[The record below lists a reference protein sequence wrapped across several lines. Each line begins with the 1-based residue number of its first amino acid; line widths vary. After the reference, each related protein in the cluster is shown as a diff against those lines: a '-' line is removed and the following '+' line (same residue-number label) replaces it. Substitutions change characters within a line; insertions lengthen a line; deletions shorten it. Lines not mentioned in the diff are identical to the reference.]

1 VLKAIV
7 LTANS
12 DARQNFKLFQ
22 GLQAG
27 HLRSVSSRKPKQPES
42 DLPAP
47 RKELVARLGDC
58 IERLQK
64 VIATPYAG
72 ASSLDCWPTV
82 DELNRLATAVAQLG
96 RAIKITKVDFEHL
109 DRVMRHLDRR
119 YPKLGLLAFFDGLV
133 RKLESIPVGPVTRIN
148 QKLAAGVEPSSKKQ
162 LLAIRDL
169 LTSLE
174 WKVEAKAGT
183 WKELGPLL
191 FDLSGGQIREA
202 RKKSKPATKQDI
214 DFKEADKMFDE
225 AFGLAAFLEVQRQ
238 HFVWRLRWNRK
249 VLPTAEWIYLLHN
262 PDWDNRLRRIFE
274 NPNITPAD
282 SKADEKKFQERM
294 KKRSYRKSQTGS

>member
-1 VLKAIV
+1 
-7 LTANS
+7 
-12 DARQNFKLFQ
+12 
-22 GLQAG
+22 
-27 HLRSVSSRKPKQPES
+27 VSSRKPKQPES

-64 VIATPYAG
+64 LIATPYAG

-82 DELNRLATAVAQLG
+82 DELNRLATAVAHLG

-109 DRVMRHLDRR
+109 DGVMRHLDRR

-133 RKLESIPVGPVTRIN
+133 RKLESIPVGPVTHIN

-202 RKKSKPATKQDI
+202 RKKSKPATMLDI
-214 DFKEADKMFDE
+214 DFAQANKMFNE
-225 AFGLAAFLEVQRQ
+225 AFGLAAF
-238 HFVWRLRWNRK
+238 NRAG
-249 VLPTAEWIYLLHN
+249 VGGPVVEIN
-262 PDWDNRLRRIFE
+262 QRLRRPEAQEVTCTGGLTRSRPTLSLKHNRPSGTYRPHHIKSA
-274 NPNITPAD
+274 IKQ
-282 SKADEKKFQERM
+282 SKPPWR
-294 KKRSYRKSQTGS
+294 

>member
-1 VLKAIV
+1 M
-7 LTANS
+7 
-12 DARQNFKLFQ
+12 
-22 GLQAG
+22 

-58 IERLQK
+58 LEQLQK
-64 VIATPYAG
+64 LIATPYVG

-82 DELNRLATAVAQLG
+82 DELNRLATAIGQLG
-96 RAIKITKVDFEHL
+96 KAIKITKVDFEHL
-109 DRVMRHLDRR
+109 DGVMRHLDRR

-148 QKLAAGVEPSSKKQ
+148 QRLAPGVVPNNKKP

-183 WKELGPLL
+183 WKELEPLL
-191 FDLSGGQIREA
+191 FEPSGVA
-202 RKKSKPATKQDI
+202 
-214 DFKEADKMFDE
+214 
-225 AFGLAAFLEVQRQ
+225 GLRS
-238 HFVWRLRWNRK
+238 RLRSAVNNLDKGIRWKPRAYRGTTLTRRAAKYNGNRIRAHMIIHGIQWQIS
-249 VLPTAEWIYLLHN
+249 VM
-262 PDWDNRLRRIFE
+262 
-274 NPNITPAD
+274 PNIVSDQQGGDTGRQRANNIPVNAAKVNGIVQFSTD
-282 SKADEKKFQERM
+282 FFKSLSFPFQ
-294 KKRSYRKSQTGS
+294 SVLGLIPLGSGTL

>member
-1 VLKAIV
+1 V
-7 LTANS
+7 
-12 DARQNFKLFQ
+12 
-22 GLQAG
+22 

-58 IERLQK
+58 LERLQK
-64 VIATPYAG
+64 LIATPYVG

-82 DELNRLATAVAQLG
+82 DELNRLATAIGQLG
-96 RAIKITKVDFEHL
+96 KAIRITKVDFEHL
-109 DRVMRHLDRR
+109 DGVMRHLDRR

-133 RKLESIPVGPVTRIN
+133 RKLESIPVGPATRIN
-148 QKLAAGVEPSSKKQ
+148 QRLAAAVDTGSKKQ

-174 WKVEAKAGT
+174 WKVEAKAGA

-191 FDLSGGQIREA
+191 FDLSGGQIREV
-202 RKKSKPATKQDI
+202 RKKSKPATMQDI
-214 DFKEADKMFDE
+214 DFTQADKMFDE

-238 HFVWRLRWNRK
+238 YLVWRLRWDRK
-249 VLPTAEWIYLLHN
+249 VLPVAEWIYLLQN
-262 PDWDNRLRRIFE
+262 PDWDNRLRRIFQ
-274 NPNITPAD
+274 NANITPAV
-282 SKADEKKFQERM
+282 SEADEKKFQER
-294 KKRSYRKSQTGS
+294 KKKSKYREQQTAR